1 MSRVRLAVV
10 ALCALAALPG
20 PVLAA
25 RKPSD
30 KLAATRVQD
39 LHYGDVLFQTFIGED
54 FEALTRLEAYS
65 HWELMPHHRG
75 DADLL
80 AGGLY
85 LQLGM
90 HNEAGRRFET
100 LLGPE
105 IPASVKARAWF
116 YLAKVWYA
124 RGYYDRTVDSI
135 NRIEGTLPPLMQ
147 AEKVHL
153 TANALMRLQRYD
165 EAIELLSNWSS
176 NSSWMHFARFNLG
189 VALLRSNRLEDGIK
203 FLDAV
208 GTLTAGNEELFALKD
223 KANLAAGFAYLQA
236 GNAKAAMPFLERV
249 RLNGP
254 QSSKALLALGWA
266 NAQLGK
272 YEEALTPW
280 LALRERNLLDAA
292 VQESYLAVPYAFG
305 KLGANGQAAQYYE
318 QALASFDAEKTQ
330 IDDSVTRIRSGGLLK
345 NLLGDD
351 VTTSP
356 QRGWFWQLRELPDA
370 PESRYLFPI
379 LAGNDFQE
387 GLKNFRDLAYL
398 GSTLARWDENMVVYN
413 DMIDAREKAYAER
426 IPRTDELLASGTLE
440 KLTARRKDIEGRY
453 NDIVNMDDVAALGTP
468 KQRGQWERITRIE
481 TALSTA
487 AENEET
493 AASREKL
500 KLIKGVLYW
509 DLKQSF
515 RDRLYQ
521 QRRELKTLDKALTE
535 ANTRWLRVQQARQ
548 TAPTTTGDFA
558 ARIAALQARMADL
571 RSKLAGAADAQG
583 NLLADIAVNEL
594 STQKQRIADYEVQAR
609 FALAS
614 IYDRAAEPPPAA
626 PKAAP
631 TGDNAANDGAA
642 TDATPDASTDAAA
655 PKAVPPAQGAPQ

>member
-1 MSRVRLAVV
+1 MSRRVAIVVAACLAV
-10 ALCALAALPG
+10 LPG
-20 PVLAA
+20 MASAA
-25 RKPSD
+25 RKASD
-30 KLAATRVQD
+30 KLPATKVQD

-65 HWELMPHHRG
+65 QWNLMPHHRG
-75 DADLL
+75 EADLL

-90 HNEAGRRFET
+90 HNEAGRRFES

-124 RGYYDRTVDSI
+124 RGYYDRTVASLD
-135 NRIEGTLPPLMQ
+135 RIEGRLPPLMQ

-153 TANALMRLQRYD
+153 AANALMHLERYD
-165 EAIELLSNWSS
+165 DAIALLSNWSTT
-176 NSSWMHFARFNLG
+176 SSWMHYARFNLG
-189 VALLRSNRLEDGIK
+189 VALLRSNRLADGAR

-208 GTLTAGNEELFALKD
+208 GTLNTGDKELLALKD
-223 KANLAAGFAYLQA
+223 KANLALGFAYLQA
-236 GNAKAAMPFLERV
+236 SDAAAATPFLERV

-254 QSSKALLALGWA
+254 QSSRALLALGWA
-266 NAQLGK
+266 RAQEGK
-272 YEEALTPW
+272 FEEALTPW
-280 LALRERNLLDAA
+280 LELRDRNLLDAA
-292 VQESYLAVPYAFG
+292 VQESYLAVPYAFA
-305 KLGANGQAAQYYE
+305 KLGANGQAAEYYE
-318 QALASFDAEKTQ
+318 QALKSFDEEQ
-330 IDDSVTRIRSGGLLK
+330 QRIDDSIGRIRSGNLLK

-351 VTTSP
+351 AGSAP
-356 QRGWFWQLRELPDA
+356 QRGWFWQLQELPDA

-426 IPRTDELLASGTLE
+426 IPRTDELMASGSLDR
-440 KLTARRKDIEGRY
+440 LLARRQTVEGRF
-453 NDIVNMDDVAALGTP
+453 NDVVNNDDVAALGTP
-468 KQRGQWERITRIE
+468 QQRAQWERIQSIE
-481 TALSTA
+481 AGLASAPEGEETTA
-487 AENEET
+487 A
-493 AASREKL
+493 RDKL
-500 KLIKGVLYW
+500 RLIKGVLYW

-521 QRRELKTLDKALTE
+521 QRRELKALDTALAE
-535 ANTRWLRVQQARQ
+535 ANTRWLRVQQARKD
-548 TAPTTTGDFA
+548 APTTTGDFA

-571 RSKLAGAADAQG
+571 RSRLAGAGEAQG
-583 NLLADIAVNEL
+583 NLLADIAVHEL
-594 STQKQRIADYEVQAR
+594 DAQKQRMADYEVQAR

-614 IYDRAAEPPPAA
+614 IYDRAAEAPRAAPPSGPQQQGPQQQGASPDAPPPAA
-626 PKAAP
+626 
-631 TGDNAANDGAA
+631 GAQ
-642 TDATPDASTDAAA
+642 P
-655 PKAVPPAQGAPQ
+655 